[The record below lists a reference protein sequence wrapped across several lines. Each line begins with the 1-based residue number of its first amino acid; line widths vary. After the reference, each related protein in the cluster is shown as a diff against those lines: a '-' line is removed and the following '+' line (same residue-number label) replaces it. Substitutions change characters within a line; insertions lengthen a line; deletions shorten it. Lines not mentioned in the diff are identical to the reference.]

1 MPLAAAGGV
10 AGGDAPDAAGIETRR
25 SWLPSRRTARHG
37 AGARDR
43 RHVRRC
49 RGGYDCPVG
58 AWRDMVCVVVSMH
71 RKRDAITLLARHLR
85 APPREG
91 VSRARRRLG
100 GAGEQ
105 RHAQAGGRRAGGDL
119 NCRNRA
125 AESSSQ
131 QSGPCRRGDGGRR
144 PINSGG
150 ASARGAGGRGGRAE
164 GAGECEE
171 NRRRQ
176 TVRVGTRAARA
187 RARTCPM
194 ARGSGG
200 APDYARTGP
209 ARRLSRR
216 RSSGD
221 VERRLPRGSCVGR
234 VVRVERGGSDRPVQG
249 VVWARARAGVVK
261 PPSIN
266 RPPDQS

>member
-43 RHVRRC
+43 RRVRRC

-176 TVRVGTRAARA
+176 TVCVGTRAARA
-187 RARTCPM
+187 RARTCPWP
-194 ARGSGG
+194 GG
-200 APDYARTGP
+200 AAALLTTLEQAPRDASRGGGRAATSSADFRAAPASGAWCASSGVGRTG
-209 ARRLSRR
+209 
-216 RSSGD
+216 RS
-221 VERRLPRGSCVGR
+221 RGSCGCM
-234 VVRVERGGSDRPVQG
+234 RGPES
-249 VVWARARAGVVK
+249 
-261 PPSIN
+261 
-266 RPPDQS
+266 

>member
-1 MPLAAAGGV
+1 MG
-10 AGGDAPDAAGIETRR
+10 ETR
-25 SWLPSRRTARHG
+25 SRVSATLDGLRLERASRVRG
-37 AGARDR
+37 AAWAGRES
-43 RHVRRC
+43 
-49 RGGYDCPVG
+49 RG
-58 AWRDMVCVVVSMH
+58 
-71 RKRDAITLLARHLR
+71 T
-85 APPREG
+85 
-91 VSRARRRLG
+91 
-100 GAGEQ
+100 GE
-105 RHAQAGGRRAGGDL
+105 AGGRRAGGEL

-131 QSGPCRRGDGGRR
+131 PSGPCRRGDRGRR

-234 VVRVERGGSDRPVQG
+234 VGRVERGGSDRPVQG

-261 PPSIN
+261 PPSVN